1 MAQYALTCGGGT
13 VLQKGGK
20 FNLSKPMSDVDWMV
34 KNAKCQPGP
43 QDYNADAS
51 NKVDPRP
58 HPRTR
63 SRLAAL

>member
-1 MAQYALTCGGGT
+1 M
-13 VLQKGGK
+13 LQKGGK

-51 NKVDPRP
+51 YKVDPRP